1 MEVLYLHVY
10 LRNGPTT
17 VNFRLNSSD

>member
-1 MEVLYLHVY
+1 MEVLYLCAY

>member
-1 MEVLYLHVY
+1 MEVLYLRVY

-17 VNFRLNSSD
+17 VNFKLNSSD